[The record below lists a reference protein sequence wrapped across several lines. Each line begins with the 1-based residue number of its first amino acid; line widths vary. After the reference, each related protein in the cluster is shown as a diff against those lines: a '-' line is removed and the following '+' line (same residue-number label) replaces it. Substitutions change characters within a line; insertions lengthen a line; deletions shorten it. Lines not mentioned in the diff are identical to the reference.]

1 MSDPI
6 IATLAASPPRRLT
19 GTVMLA
25 LLGGLLIYL
34 AFSVP
39 FSTSQVVLIISGT
52 LVLIAASRLYAATSQ
67 VIELTQSELRVRG
80 GVVLAELSNIAKVE
94 RGAFAFKPSNGFLV
108 STKTSGPR
116 RWAPGLFWCF
126 SRRIGIG
133 GVTGAPQTKGMAEA
147 IAVLIAE
154 RDAAKTD

>member
-1 MSDPI
+1 
-6 IATLAASPPRRLT
+6 
-19 GTVMLA
+19 MLA